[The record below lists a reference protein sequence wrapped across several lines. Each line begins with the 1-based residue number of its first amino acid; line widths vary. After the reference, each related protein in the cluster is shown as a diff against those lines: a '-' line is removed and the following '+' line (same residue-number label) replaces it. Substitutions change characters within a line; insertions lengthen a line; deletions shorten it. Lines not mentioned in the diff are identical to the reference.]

1 MSSLIIQTHS
11 LSKKYDQK
19 EVIKDLNITIKEKEM
34 IGITGKSG
42 SGKSTL
48 LNLFGLLDTPS
59 EGTLSLFGEQHIRL
73 NSIKARNL
81 LRYKLGYLFQ
91 NYALIDN
98 DTVEKNLKIALKYRK
113 NVDTKKEIQEALSL
127 VGLDG
132 FQKRKVFSLSGGEQQ
147 RVALARVYL
156 KPFELLLADEPT
168 GNLDHEN
175 KTIIMN
181 ILKQMNELGKTI
193 IVVTHDD
200 DVLDYFDRIINLD

>member
-19 EVIKDLNITIKEKEM
+19 KVIRDLNIAIKEKEM

-48 LNLFGLLDTPS
+48 LNLFGLLETPS
-59 EGTLSLFGEQHIRL
+59 EGTLSLFGEKHIKL

-81 LRYKLGYLFQ
+81 LRYKIGYLFQ

-113 NVDTKKEIQEALSL
+113 NIDTKKEIQEALSL

-175 KTIIMN
+175 RTIIMN

-193 IVVTHDD
+193 IVVTHDE